1 MAAFSVEC
9 EALWLLV
16 FLIDL
21 RCIHADSFHVHS
33 GLPPRHNYSFAVWG
47 SDIILWSCAETARNL
62 GFVIWK
68 RCIWDKERESWG
80 DNSQCKRNNQSKTCL
95 ARTKG
100 QPEAQTNILQSRE
113 PCRVSRTAFAGPC
126 LMNTSCRA
134 LSFRFRYLTPR
145 ACGIGCIGWKNE
157 WFFFVKHTLP
167 KLYLC
172 QERTLYQHLIS
183 SRRDLPMFLWDP

>member
-1 MAAFSVEC
+1 MV
-9 EALWLLV
+9 
-16 FLIDL
+16 L
-21 RCIHADSFHVHS
+21 RRD
-33 GLPPRHNYSFAVWG
+33 G
-47 SDIILWSCAETARNL
+47 SEL
-62 GFVIWK
+62 GFCDLKKVHLGQGK
-68 RCIWDKERESWG
+68 GELGGQLAMQR
-80 DNSQCKRNNQSKTCL
+80 RNNQSKTCL

-157 WFFFVKHTLP
+157 WIFFVKHRSTLP

-183 SRRDLPMFLWDP
+183 SRRDLPMFL